1 MRVLVIGGTGFIGSY
16 VVSKLNQTVDEV
28 YVLHRGRTTATSDGK
43 LTDADGRLLAHA
55 VTTCMIFPPAG

>member
-28 YVLHRGRTTATSDGK
+28 YVLHRAEPTENFLPESNQLSATAPSRK
-43 LTDADGRLLAHA
+43 NSAA
-55 VTTCMIFPPAG
+55 P